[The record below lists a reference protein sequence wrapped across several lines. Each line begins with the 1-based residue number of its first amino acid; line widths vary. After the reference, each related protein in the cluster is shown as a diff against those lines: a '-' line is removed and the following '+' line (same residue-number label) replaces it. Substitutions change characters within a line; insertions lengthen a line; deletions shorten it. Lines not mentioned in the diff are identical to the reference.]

1 MEIQK
6 QNVIKAYNGADDNGK
21 LMLET
26 LFPDICFTDERKQ
39 RPIMERVKTFEDAC
53 EELGLTEQA
62 VTEQWDNARLDMPDE
77 VAYQKLRIICA
88 ALNEGWQPQ
97 FTEDEER
104 WYPWFL
110 LWTDSELSEKT
121 EEWKRDH
128 SLIMIQSEYVGEFA
142 GFAYAYS
149 HYAPSCTYASFGS
162 RLCLKSE
169 ALADYCGRQFAA
181 LWADFYL
188 IRK

>member
-121 EEWKRDH
+121 EEETRPLSDNDTERIRWRICGLRLCVLALR
-128 SLIMIQSEYVGEFA
+128 SLVYVCVLRLSPLLKER
-142 GFAYAYS
+142 S
-149 HYAPSCTYASFGS
+149 VS
-162 RLCLKSE
+162 RLLRT
-169 ALADYCGRQFAA
+169 AICGSVG
-181 LWADFYL
+181 
-188 IRK
+188 